1 MTVKEPN
8 WHTKHNGEMLRI
20 EASLQKEWAAL
31 PVDLKVVVFLL
42 AVLGVVVGAEWH
54 NRYRIDAWY
63 HAHQRPV
70 IVAAVLVALVAAYPV
85 VLLVRRHWRHQKV
98 ERHLDRIK
106 QLQQSQA
113 RIDSGLGFAGST
125 MTNRLLERE
134 RQKLAKRLNQ
144 TPPPKDEEPEEKL
157 AQLPDVIPWERPKV
171 HSCMDPAVVGGYGRD
186 VPMRICLTP
195 APGQQ
200 LNMLVA
206 GMSGYGK
213 TTLINLLIA
222 NYAYCRDAVMAGIDV
237 MGGGFH
243 RWRRLFVDGWYAD
256 KDEDVKPVLDRI
268 NEEIERRARHL
279 KAKQDR
285 DEEPIW
291 DPRVDGPDV
300 FVFVDE
306 GADLVGIPDAYDVL
320 FQVARKGRK
329 YGVHVIFATQRPSA
343 DVIPTTLRSQLQV
356 RVSLRVMVSTDAE
369 VIFGPGS
376 VSAGWRPHEIPRDG
390 RGIAVL
396 EVPTSDVTQDPGRTI
411 RMLSDQVRL
420 VVEDRAGQQPP
431 LGSKPPTPPPTEAP
445 PSRKSG
451 ESIPCKVCGEPFPD
465 LEAVTNH
472 WRRPTPRR
480 RYMPPPHPRLPPR
493 ASPTSNSSPGLA
505 RGRGSSFGSAR
516 SGRARRSARTGAA
529 PPSPATTT
537 RTIGTTATR
546 PISRGSAAPATTR
559 PTSSAA
565 RRRDPMAGPRRRLR
579 RRWSSTRRALHGSR
593 SRSITGSPNE
603 PPTSGAAG
611 RFLDTPESRL
621 ASKSRPSAVSN
632 PFLASKQA
640 ESNLKS
646 LKRAD
651 GFTHGDKERI

>member
-411 RMLSDQVRL
+411 RMLPDQVRL

-431 LGSKPPTPPPTEAP
+431 LGSEPPTPPPTEAP

-472 WRRPTPRR
+472 WRET
-480 RYMPPPHPRLPPR
+480 H
-493 ASPTSNSSPGLA
+493 
-505 RGRGSSFGSAR
+505 SAK
-516 SGRARRSARTGAA
+516 ALHAAAAPAA
-529 PPSPATTT
+529 PPEGLSDKQLQSWARKRTWELLRIGEVRPRPPVCENGCGTALT
-537 RTIGTTATR
+537 RYDYPHHWDYSDPTYIAWFCR
-546 PISRGSAAPATTR
+546 PCHDEADVERRQKEGSNGWTKAQAAEALELYEKGSTWKQVAEHYGITER
-559 PTSSAA
+559 AA
-565 RRRDPMAGPRRRLR
+565 YQRC
-579 RRWSSTRRALHGSR
+579 RRAFPGH
-593 SRSITGSPNE
+593 
-603 PPTSGAAG
+603 AG
-611 RFLDTPESRL
+611 IKTREQIP
-621 ASKSRPSAVSN
+621 A
-632 PFLASKQA
+632 
-640 ESNLKS
+640 
-646 LKRAD
+646 KR
-651 GFTHGDKERI
+651 GE